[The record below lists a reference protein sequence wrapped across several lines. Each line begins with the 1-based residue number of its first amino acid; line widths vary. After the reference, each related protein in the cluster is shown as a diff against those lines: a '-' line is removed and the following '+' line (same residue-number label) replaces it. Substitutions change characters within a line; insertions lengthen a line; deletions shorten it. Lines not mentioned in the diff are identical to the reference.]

1 MKDKV
6 PTSSAR
12 RLLDDEH
19 ADVLGMPLHLAILI
33 IIAGLSLVTIIGWF
47 ALAPSPKTLN
57 LSIHDPASPNE
68 DLDFVDE
75 GTDSVLIKVVDADE
89 NGVKGVI
96 LTVSGCSA
104 TWNGNNAVTTGDDGS
119 VTADLVTSTSSSTCE
134 VTITAEKTDWPSKT
148 MTVIVVGS

>member
-1 MKDKV
+1 M
-6 PTSSAR
+6 
-12 RLLDDEH
+12 DDEH

-33 IIAGLSLVTIIGWF
+33 IIAGLSLVTI
-47 ALAPSPKTLN
+47 LAWVGSGAGGTPKTLD

-75 GTDSVLIKVVDADE
+75 GTDSVMIKVVDADE

-104 TWNGNNAVTTGDDGS
+104 SWDGSNAVTTGDDGK

-134 VTITAEKTDWPSKT
+134 VTITAEKTDWPSNT
-148 MTVIVVGS
+148 MTVIVIGS